1 MPRFSW
7 ATLSVAYH
15 PSNSTGHY
23 TPEQLRTLA
32 ARFAM
37 VTLEKWTGVDA
48 YVPSAT
54 LAAPSY
60 ESPGGLYGCQRGSNL
75 SRCGC
80 CAEDAIVT
88 AAAAIKRI
96 DPSVM
101 TVAYLNFQIAYPWYR
116 AARDVAAHPEWWL
129 RDVRHPGPAGS
140 SWQAYDLTI
149 PAASASWKA
158 SCHDLVRSGAVDRF
172 VLCRR
177 LHQPVRRP
185 VGARGR
191 TRGGQAPAAVRAAG
205 RARGAA
211 PVRLGRHTL
220 SLPTYAACRPRG
232 GACLATA
239 ATTSPRAR

>member
-80 CAEDAIVT
+80 CAEDAI
-88 AAAAIKRI
+88 KRI

-101 TVAYLNFQIAYPWYR
+101 TVAYLN
-116 AARDVAAHPEWWL
+116 
-129 RDVRHPGPAGS
+129 
-140 SWQAYDLTI
+140 
-149 PAASASWKA
+149 SASIP
-158 SCHDLVRSGAVDRF
+158 RSRTHGTAPRETW
-172 VLCRR
+172 RR
-177 LHQPVRRP
+177 TQSGGCVTCATRGPP
-185 VGARGR
+185 AARGR
-191 TRGGQAPAAVRAAG
+191 R
-205 RARGAA
+205 
-211 PVRLGRHTL
+211 
-220 SLPTYAACRPRG
+220 
-232 GACLATA
+232 
-239 ATTSPRAR
+239 TT